1 MNNTIRVGIIG
12 IGNMGTAHAVCLQK
26 GAVDGLSLGAVC
38 DCDPQKRAI
47 CVEKF
52 PNVPFFGDWQA
63 LITSQTVDAVIIATP
78 HRLHARIAQA
88 ALEAGLHVMCEKP
101 VDITVS
107 AARRLNEA
115 ATKSDCV
122 FGIMFNQ
129 RTNPLFA
136 KARELVQSGT
146 IGAIKRTNW
155 LITNWYRTQAYYDS
169 GDWRATWAGEGGGVL
184 LNQAPHNL
192 DLWQWICGMPTRLMA
207 FCPVGK
213 YHNIEVEDEA
223 TLFVEYENGATGCF
237 VTSTGEFP
245 GTNRLEIVGDRGQLV
260 LEKGVLKHWQLE
272 TSERDFC
279 FSCTAGF
286 AEIPHTYTEYTPDH
300 PETAHQGILQNF
312 ANAILHGEPLL
323 ASGTDGIFELTLS
336 NAAYL
341 SAWNNNQWID
351 LPLDSEAF
359 DRQLAERCATSA
371 FRERVTHEAAQDGY
385 RPRWSVNW

>member
-1 MNNTIRVGIIG
+1 MNNTIRVGVIG
-12 IGNMGTAHAVCLQK
+12 IGNMGTAHAACLQK
-26 GAVDGLSLGAVC
+26 GAVDGLSLAAVC
-38 DCDPQKRAI
+38 DCNPQKRAV

-52 PNVPFFGDWQA
+52 PSVPFFDDWQQ
-63 LITSQTVDAVIIATP
+63 LIAAKAVDAVIIATP
-78 HRLHARIAQA
+78 HRFHAHIAQA

-115 ATKSDCV
+115 AAKSDRV

-136 KARELVQSGT
+136 KARELVQSGA
-146 IGAIKRTNW
+146 IGEIKRTNW

-213 YHNIEVEDEA
+213 YHDIEVEDEA
-223 TLFVEYENGATGCF
+223 TLLVEYANGATGCF
-237 VTSTGEFP
+237 ITSTGEFP

-260 LEKGVLKHWQLE
+260 LEKGVLKYWQLNE
-272 TSERDFC
+272 NEREFC
-279 FSCTAGF
+279 YSCTAGF
-286 AEIPHTYTEYTPDH
+286 AEIPHTYTEYTPDR

-323 ASGTDGIFELTLS
+323 ANGTDGIFELTLS

-351 LPLDSEAF
+351 LPFDSGAF

-371 FRERVTHEAAQDGY
+371 FRENVTHEAAQDGY